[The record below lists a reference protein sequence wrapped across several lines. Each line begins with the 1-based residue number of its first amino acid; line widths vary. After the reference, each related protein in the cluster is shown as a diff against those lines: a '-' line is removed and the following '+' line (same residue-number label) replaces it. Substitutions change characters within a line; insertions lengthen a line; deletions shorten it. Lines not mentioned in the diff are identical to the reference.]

1 MSNIYEPSIQLI
13 KTYQKE
19 LVPLIKNY
27 NTNFDAYSNLLKNKS
42 ATSFE
47 KEIAKTALDMLNEE
61 IKSKVIE
68 INNIMKKI
76 DPMELKNRE
85 RVSSNIE
92 KLNDMMEELNV
103 KTAELHEQEN
113 QIKNE
118 YDFQGNYEA
127 SLIKTN
133 STFYKNIMFVLL
145 MIFAIGCL
153 IFIYASPESGKIDMF
168 ILGLAIIIVGYYLY
182 DYIVKKKREKA
193 S

>member
-1 MSNIYEPSIQLI
+1 MSNMYEPSIQLI
-13 KTYQKE
+13 KKYQTD
-19 LVPLIKNY
+19 LTPLFIDYDTKFEIY
-27 NTNFDAYSNLLKNKS
+27 TNLLKIK
-42 ATSFE
+42 TSTSE
-47 KEIAKTALDMLNEE
+47 AKETAKTELEDIKAQ
-61 IKSKVIE
+61 IKSKVTA
-68 INNIMKKI
+68 INNIMTTI
-76 DPMELKNRE
+76 GPMEQKNRDA
-85 RVSSNIE
+85 VDFNIE